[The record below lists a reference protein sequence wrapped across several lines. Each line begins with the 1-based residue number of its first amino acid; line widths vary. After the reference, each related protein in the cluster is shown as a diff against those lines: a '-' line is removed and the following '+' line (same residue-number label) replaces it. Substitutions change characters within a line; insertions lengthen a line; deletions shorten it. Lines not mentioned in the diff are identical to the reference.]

1 VQILGRC
8 GQVSWIFSKSRNIE
22 RLRVIRMTDKGAYA
36 DAIVP
41 GSSSNKTCPVG
52 RKRKDQIAVAIF
64 DSGISQCTDNEG
76 WLEL

>member
-1 VQILGRC
+1 
-8 GQVSWIFSKSRNIE
+8 
-22 RLRVIRMTDKGAYA
+22 MTDKGAYA